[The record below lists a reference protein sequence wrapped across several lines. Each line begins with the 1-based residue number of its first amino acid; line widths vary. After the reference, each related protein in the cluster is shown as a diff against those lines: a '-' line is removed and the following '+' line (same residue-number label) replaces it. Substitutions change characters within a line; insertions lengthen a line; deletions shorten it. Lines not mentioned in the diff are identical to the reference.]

1 MHSTSF
7 LRCPSH
13 QVNTKMVHDVTF
25 FTYTTGS
32 VYKNGSAVDLS
43 VDWHDTP
50 SNGNLVQVRR
60 GDECAPTV
68 RARNKLLASPP
79 YEGHV
84 PSCHSLS
91 THDRFVCLSPPQGL
105 NCGKCSRLYM
115 SGGKSPNS
123 AYKAG
128 GWGKAVGGSLF
139 LGGRRVEHRE
149 PELRTANAGS
159 MVSKE
164 VDYCLLP
171 GMFR

>member
-115 SGGKSPNS
+115 SGGKSPNG

-128 GWGKAVGGSLF
+128 GWGKAVGVRGVCM
-139 LGGRRVEHRE
+139 G
-149 PELRTANAGS
+149 PRTARTRPVGRDGRGGS
-159 MVSKE
+159 GE
-164 VDYCLLP
+164 CAWGD
-171 GMFR
+171 GG